1 MDKYHKQ
8 PLEVENSHWNSQPN
22 RLNSRLHI
30 VQDIFSDLRDKSKS
44 ILKCRDKVMGN
55 MKEGLKDLNKYKKEF

>member
-1 MDKYHKQ
+1 MITEEYNKTIRHREQVLDKYHKQ

-30 VQDIFSDLRDKSKS
+30 VQDIFSDPRDKSKS
-44 ILKCRDKVMGN
+44 ILKMQR
-55 MKEGLKDLNKYKKEF
+55 